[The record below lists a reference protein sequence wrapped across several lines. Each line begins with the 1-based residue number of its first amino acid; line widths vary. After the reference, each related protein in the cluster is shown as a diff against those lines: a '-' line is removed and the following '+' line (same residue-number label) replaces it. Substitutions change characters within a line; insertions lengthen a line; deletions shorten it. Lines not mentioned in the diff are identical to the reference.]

1 MRFLLVFFAWVALGL
16 ATQAAEPAAPRK
28 IAAKSA
34 PPRLIHERRAA
45 LVGLRKI
52 VGQHLRLYTDL
63 PPSDAV
69 DSLPVVFDAAVPLW
83 ADYFGI
89 APEALRHWRLQGY
102 LIEDRAKFAALGLLP
117 TAQPDFLH
125 GFSQGN
131 ELWLM
136 EQPSDYYR
144 RHLLLHEGTHCFMAT
159 QLGEMGPGW
168 YMEGMAELLGTHRW
182 HEDRLE
188 MGVLPARREA
198 VPMWGRIKWVRE
210 AVRAGKPLELAAVLA
225 LDRRQRLG
233 TDEYAW
239 CWALCQLLDAHPR
252 WQARFRQLAEDVSE
266 AGFNERF
273 RQRWGPQWGELL
285 VEWDGFVATLDYG
298 YDAQRMAMRHAESAP
313 VTDPAS
319 TTVQAAQGWQ
329 SSGWILEPAHH
340 YQLEAAGRYQIAN
353 RGEPWP
359 CEPGGVTLEY
369 HAGHPLGQLLGA
381 WRSVASD
388 RFSEPFAIGLGRVV
402 EPTERGVLYLRVND
416 SPARLSEHQG
426 TLAVSIRSVDD

>member
-1 MRFLLVFFAWVALGL
+1 
-16 ATQAAEPAAPRK
+16 
-28 IAAKSA
+28 
-34 PPRLIHERRAA
+34 
-45 LVGLRKI
+45 
-52 VGQHLRLYTDL
+52 
-63 PPSDAV
+63 
-69 DSLPVVFDAAVPLW
+69 
-83 ADYFGI
+83 
-89 APEALRHWRLQGY
+89 
-102 LIEDRAKFAALGLLP
+102 
-117 TAQPDFLH
+117 
-125 GFSQGN
+125 
-131 ELWLM
+131 
-136 EQPSDYYR
+136 
-144 RHLLLHEGTHCFMAT
+144 MAT

-168 YMEGMAELLGTHRW
+168 YMEGMAELLATHRW
-182 HEDRLE
+182 DEGRLK
-188 MGVLPARREA
+188 MGVLPARRQE

-252 WQARFRQLAEDVSE
+252 WQARFRQLPEDVSE

-285 VEWDGFVATLDYG
+285 VEWDAFVATLDYG
-298 YDAQRMAMRHAESAP
+298 YDTQQMAMRHAECAP
-313 VTDPAS
+313 VTGPAS
-319 TTVQAAQGWQ
+319 RTVQAAQGWQ
-329 SSGWILEPAHH
+329 SSGWVLEPAHR

-353 RGEPWP
+353 RGGQIANRGGQIANRGGQIANRDGQIANRDGQIADRGGQGAGPSGPWP

-402 EPTERGVLYLRVND
+402 EPTEPGVLYLRVND

-426 TLAVSIRSVDD
+426 TLAVRIRPVND